1 MFRSIRSLIRPTLFR
16 FATEA
21 TKDAKAVVDK
31 AKVKADTNRL
41 TLYQNG

>member
-1 MFRSIRSLIRPTLFR
+1 MFRSIKALVRPTLFR
-16 FATEA
+16 FATE
-21 TKDAKAVVDK
+21 TSKDAKAVVDK

>member
-1 MFRSIRSLIRPTLFR
+1 MFRSIKALIRPTIFR
-16 FATEA
+16 FATES
-21 TKDAKAVVDK
+21 KAVVDK

>member
-1 MFRSIRSLIRPTLFR
+1 MFRSIKSLIRPILFR

-21 TKDAKAVVDK
+21 PKDTKAVVDK